1 MRATT
6 TTTRTTTGVGAR
18 RARARAATL
27 ARGMNQSP
35 MAEGAIAT
43 TLALVLA
50 ATPAHALDARATREI
65 VTVSETAFGVDYD
78 AAASKRYDVREKYAK
93 KPTPE
98 PRRFVRPERAEAPAA
113 ATPAK
118 AAGGGFSLPS
128 FSLPSLPSLPSLGGD
143 GAAEAPGAEE

>member
-6 TTTRTTTGVGAR
+6 TTTRTTT
-18 RARARAATL
+18 RARAGATRHRAATR

-35 MAEGAIAT
+35 MGDGAIAT
-43 TLALVLA
+43 TMAIVLA
-50 ATPAHALDARATREI
+50 ATPAYALDARATREI
-65 VTVSETAFGVDYD
+65 VNVSETTFGVDYD
-78 AAASKRYDVREKYAK
+78 AAASKRYNVREKYAK

-98 PRRFVRPERAEAPAA
+98 PRRFVRPERAEAPAV

-128 FSLPSLPSLPSLGGD
+128 FSLPSLPSFGGD
-143 GAAEAPGAEE
+143 SAAEAPAAEE